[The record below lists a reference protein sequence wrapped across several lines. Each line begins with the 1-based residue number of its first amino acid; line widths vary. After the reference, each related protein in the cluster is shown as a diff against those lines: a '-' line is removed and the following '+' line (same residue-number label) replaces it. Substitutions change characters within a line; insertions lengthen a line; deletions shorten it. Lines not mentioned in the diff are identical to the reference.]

1 MSDICNQG
9 KLLENLSKIQQVM
22 MLLIEGRPPASIGRH
37 AFGGAAAPYQNGGP
51 VRLTRFNHEVMERT
65 KCSLITAGNMFY
77 STEW

>member
-37 AFGGAAAPYQNGGP
+37 AFGGAAAPYQDGGP
-51 VRLTRFNHEVMERT
+51 V
-65 KCSLITAGNMFY
+65 
-77 STEW
+77 